1 MSNGDDLTYENEI
14 RKIRV
19 SLTDVEDAKKV
30 ADNLM
35 TDFLNKELAKINKD
49 LAKEEAIKSEADY
62 LMINKVE
69 KYEAQIKDLKKEID
83 RIQESYDNLKIIDDG
98 HQKLNGEL
106 QTKVNKLEKDKKILE
121 VKLEKQLKEFR
132 NKGDL

>member
-35 TDFLNKELAKINKD
+35 
-49 LAKEEAIKSEADY
+49 IK
-62 LMINKVE
+62 KVE
-69 KYEAQIKDLKKEID
+69 KYEAQIKDLKNEIN
-83 RIQESYDNLKIIDDG
+83 RLQESYDNLKIIDEG

-106 QTKVNKLEKDKKILE
+106 QTKVNKLEKDNKILE

>member
-35 TDFLNKELAKINKD
+35 
-49 LAKEEAIKSEADY
+49 IK
-62 LMINKVE
+62 KVE
-69 KYEAQIKDLKKEID
+69 KYEAQIKDLKNEIN
-83 RIQESYDNLKIIDDG
+83 RLQESYNNLKVIDEG

-106 QTKVNKLEKDKKILE
+106 QVRVNKLEKDNKILE

>member
-35 TDFLNKELAKINKD
+35 
-49 LAKEEAIKSEADY
+49 IK
-62 LMINKVE
+62 KVE

-106 QTKVNKLEKDKKILE
+106 QTKVNKLEKDNKILE
-121 VKLEKQLKEFR
+121 VKLEKQLKEYR
-132 NKGDL
+132 NKGVL

>member
-35 TDFLNKELAKINKD
+35 
-49 LAKEEAIKSEADY
+49 IK
-62 LMINKVE
+62 KVE
-69 KYEAQIKDLKKEID
+69 KYEAQIKDLKNEIN
-83 RIQESYDNLKIIDDG
+83 RLQESYDNLKIIDDG

-106 QTKVNKLEKDKKILE
+106 QTKVNKLEKDNKILE

-132 NKGDL
+132 NKGEL

>member
-35 TDFLNKELAKINKD
+35 
-49 LAKEEAIKSEADY
+49 IK
-62 LMINKVE
+62 KVE
-69 KYEAQIKDLKKEID
+69 KYEAQIKDLKNEIN
-83 RIQESYDNLKIIDDG
+83 RLQESYDNLKIIDDG

-106 QTKVNKLEKDKKILE
+106 QTKVNKLEKDNKILE

>member
-35 TDFLNKELAKINKD
+35 
-49 LAKEEAIKSEADY
+49 IK
-62 LMINKVE
+62 KVE
-69 KYEAQIKDLKKEID
+69 KYEAQIKDLKNEIN
-83 RIQESYDNLKIIDDG
+83 RLQESYNNLKVIDEG

-106 QTKVNKLEKDKKILE
+106 QVRVNKLEKENKILE

>member
-35 TDFLNKELAKINKD
+35 
-49 LAKEEAIKSEADY
+49 IK
-62 LMINKVE
+62 KVE
-69 KYEAQIKDLKKEID
+69 KYEAQIKDLKNEIN
-83 RIQESYDNLKIIDDG
+83 RLQESYDNLKIIDDG

-106 QTKVNKLEKDKKILE
+106 QTKVNKLEKDNKILE
-121 VKLEKQLKEFR
+121 VKLEKQLKEYR
-132 NKGDL
+132 NKGVL